1 MTLPA
6 GAALACLLCAAQGPG
21 HTGHRQQDG
30 QQGQQGQGHPVWAL
44 HRGQGGHLQC
54 HPGKKTT
61 ESLVTSYVN
70 QALEDLIMVSYTGPG
85 DRLFQGVLLDA
96 TKRFNTWNK
105 SCNVGSFHFEWH
117 FFAAKLKEV
126 ICTFKTQDRLL
137 LFCANY
143 QL

>member
-21 HTGHRQQDG
+21 HTGHTGHRQQDG
-30 QQGQQGQGHPVWAL
+30 QQGQQGQGHPVWAM
-44 HRGQGGHLQC
+44 HWGQGGHLQC

-96 TKRFNTWNK
+96 TKRFNTWKMSTK
-105 SCNVGSFHFEWH
+105 SYNSGSFHF
-117 FFAAKLKEV
+117 
-126 ICTFKTQDRLL
+126 
-137 LFCANY
+137 
-143 QL
+143 

>member
-30 QQGQQGQGHPVWAL
+30 QQEQQGQGHPVWAL

-54 HPGKKTT
+54 HPGEKTT

-96 TKRFNTWNK
+96 TKRFNTWNLSPK
-105 SCNVGSFHFEWH
+105 SFNNGSFHFRMAFFGFETMRSHLH
-117 FFAAKLKEV
+117 F
-126 ICTFKTQDRLL
+126 
-137 LFCANY
+137 
-143 QL
+143 

>member
-6 GAALACLLCAAQGPG
+6 GATLACLLCAAQGPG

-54 HPGKKTT
+54 HTGENWAECGANSHPI
-61 ESLVTSYVN
+61 

-96 TKRFNTWNK
+96 TKRWEAKIN
-105 SCNVGSFHFEWH
+105 GSFCPYYPFSLDPFLAIQMWI
-117 FFAAKLKEV
+117 AIV
-126 ICTFKTQDRLL
+126 
-137 LFCANY
+137 LFV
-143 QL
+143 LSFH

>member
-21 HTGHRQQDG
+21 HTGHTGHRQQDG
-30 QQGQQGQGHPVWAL
+30 QQGQQGQRHPAWAL

-54 HPGKKTT
+54 HPGEKTT

-96 TKRFNTWNK
+96 TKRFNTWNLSPK
-105 SCNVGSFHFEWH
+105 SFNNGSFHFRMAFFGFETMRSHLH
-117 FFAAKLKEV
+117 F
-126 ICTFKTQDRLL
+126 
-137 LFCANY
+137 
-143 QL
+143 